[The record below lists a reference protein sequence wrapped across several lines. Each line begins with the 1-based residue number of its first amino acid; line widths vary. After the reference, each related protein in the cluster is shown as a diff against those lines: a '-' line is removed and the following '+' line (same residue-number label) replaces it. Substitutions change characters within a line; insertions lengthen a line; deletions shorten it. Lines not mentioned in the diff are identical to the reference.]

1 MRPYG
6 PFHQRSTRSGH
17 AWSASREGDRKSSP
31 SLVMVSRDLAET
43 LRVRYPNE
51 PATREFLEEL
61 RTLAA

>member
-1 MRPYG
+1 
-6 PFHQRSTRSGH
+6 
-17 AWSASREGDRKSSP
+17 
-31 SLVMVSRDLAET
+31 MVSRDLAET